1 MNVARLEHTS
11 LEAFLL
17 NPFRV
22 EPEAKMSAELL
33 LELPS
38 KVVKVFALPQAPG
51 ASFQKSALVIVQTD
65 SVSVAHVRQLFLHL
79 TLLRLLTNL
88 HKPGFSCTG
97 RERQSVPSLQLWQKN
112 QLWCNYR
119 LRLLVPPKVSVGFV
133 VTLPH
138 DAF

>member
-65 SVSVAHVRQLFLHL
+65 SVSVAHVRQIFLHL

-88 HKPGFSCTG
+88 HKTRFSSG
-97 RERQSVPSLQLWQKN
+97 RERQSVPPLQLWQKN
-112 QLWCNYR
+112 QLWCNCG